1 MDDDTCDDD
10 DSVLA
15 LTDQIL
21 RQGSSIF
28 HSPSPLEEFQLI
40 SSVTQFCEPTT
51 DPSSAASLT
60 PIEICSR
67 SGAIVSVS
75 SAVSTTYV
83 SLQLRNQL
91 FKTSLCR

>member
-1 MDDDTCDDD
+1 M
-10 DSVLA
+10 A

-21 RQGSSIF
+21 HQGSSIF

-60 PIEICSR
+60 PIPEICSR